1 MREPS
6 DATIDRLGDDVAR
19 LEAEA
24 DAVWAVLDAA
34 GIDVQ
39 LGVDTLA
46 DGVRMLVA
54 VRDVAIANAEQ
65 WSRWYHATREV
76 LRGLGDTLRDW
87 EDGADG

>member
-6 DATIDRLGDDVAR
+6 DAVIDRLGDDVAR

-24 DAVWAVLDAA
+24 DAAWAVLDAA
-34 GIDVQ
+34 GVEVQ

-54 VRDVAIANAEQ
+54 VRDVAIADAEQ
-65 WSRWYHATREV
+65 WSGRYHNAAEV

-87 EDGADG
+87 EDGADV